1 VDADPA
7 SFKLTLAQI
16 VTREISVKPQLVG
29 RLPAGQMLKTVK
41 VAPGKILVTLP
52 SAAGETAISSV
63 TTTPIYLET
72 IRENTTILC
81 KIIAPPNI
89 QPVDRRW
96 PDVEV
101 MLEITPV
108 R

>member
-1 VDADPA
+1 M
-7 SFKLTLAQI
+7 
-16 VTREISVKPQLVG
+16 LVPSTING
-29 RLPAGQMLKTVK
+29 LPVRSLM
-41 VAPGKILVTLP
+41 P
-52 SAAGETAISSV
+52 SAFFRMETVTSV

-101 MLEITPV
+101 MVEVAPV